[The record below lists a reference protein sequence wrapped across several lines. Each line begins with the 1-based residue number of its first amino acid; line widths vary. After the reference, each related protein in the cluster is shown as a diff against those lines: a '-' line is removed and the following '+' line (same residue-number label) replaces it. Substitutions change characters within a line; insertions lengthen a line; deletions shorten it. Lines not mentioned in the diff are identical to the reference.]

1 MGFGRLTLSV
11 LSVAAHGRSQKNV
24 VLEIKSKVSPN
35 TVKDAE
41 TYKREKCIEEFSDVY
56 VSVKTA
62 QTSFPMLQ
70 TFVPDPT
77 HVAQVYNLPL
87 YLTCCSFRLKI

>member
-11 LSVAAHGRSQKNV
+11 LSAAAHGITQQNV

-35 TVKDAE
+35 TVEDAE
-41 TYKREKCIEEFSDVY
+41 TYKREQCIEEFSDVY

-62 QTSFPMLQ
+62 QTSFPKLQ

-77 HVAQVYNLPL
+77 Y
-87 YLTCCSFRLKI
+87 TCSTGT